1 MFLESKQYTYLVKK
15 DNSRVIIDTPE
26 NALIYL
32 LEFIDYRYYHN
43 TKASW
48 VRMIFGII
56 TENPKNIET
65 FLINTGRKRRR
76 IRPKYQP
83 EPLNL
88 LDINIEI
95 KGYLKDIGY
104 NNRVPKDRN
113 FLGLIMVLSNTKAH
127 IYVNENTPGAD
138 KILLKR
144 AKNIKRAL

>member
-1 MFLESKQYTYLVKK
+1 MFLESKQYIYLVKK

-26 NALIYL
+26 NTLIYL
-32 LEFIDYRYYHN
+32 LEFIDYRYYHS
-43 TKASW
+43 TKTSW
-48 VRMIFGII
+48 VRMIFGTI
-56 TENPKNIET
+56 TENPENIET

-88 LDINIEI
+88 LDIDIEI
-95 KGYLKDIGY
+95 KGYLKDVGY
-104 NNRVPKDRN
+104 NSRVPKDRN
-113 FLGLIMVLSNTKAH
+113 FLGLIMVLSNTRAH

-138 KILLKR
+138 KLLLER